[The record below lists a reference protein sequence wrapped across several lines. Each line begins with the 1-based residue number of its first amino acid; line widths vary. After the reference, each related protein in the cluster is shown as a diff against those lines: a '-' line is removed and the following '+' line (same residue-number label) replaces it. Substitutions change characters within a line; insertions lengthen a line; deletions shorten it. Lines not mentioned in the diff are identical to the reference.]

1 MTQQTA
7 TEKSDRDR
15 IVDMLTGCWRT
26 RVIYDAVRL
35 GIADKL
41 SASALGSEAVA
52 EACGTD
58 ADATYRLLR
67 ALSVL
72 GLCKQRE
79 TDLFELTKAGQCL
92 RSDVPDS
99 IQGVAKHWGGRLWE
113 SFGQLGTT
121 LETGKPTMAT
131 APEDFVKFQSDPK
144 EAEIFNRAMAE
155 QSFKVGKAMAEAY
168 DFSRFKTLLDVGGG
182 YGAVLAALLKAY
194 PKARGAVA
202 EIASVEEGARA
213 YLAGAGVDDRADF
226 IGCDFFKSVPP
237 ADCMILKF
245 IIHDWNDENSRTIL
259 ANCRGALAPGGVVLL
274 IERIVPDT
282 VSATPADE
290 GIICGD
296 LIMMTVGGKERTE
309 AEYRALLAQS
319 GLKLTSVVPTGTAFS
334 VIEAKAAE

>member
-1 MTQQTA
+1 MTQTA
-7 TEKSDRDR
+7 EKSDRER

-35 GIADKL
+35 GIADRL
-41 SASALGSEAVA
+41 SAGALESAAVA
-52 EACGTD
+52 RTCGTD
-58 ADATYRLLR
+58 QDATYRLLR

-79 TDLFELTKAGQCL
+79 ADLFELTKAGQYL
-92 RSDVPDS
+92 RKDVPDS
-99 IQGVAKHWGGRLWE
+99 IQGVARHWGGRLWE

-121 LETGKPTMAT
+121 LESGKPTMAT

-155 QSFKVGKAMAEAY
+155 QSFKIGEAMARAY
-168 DFSRFKTLLDVGGG
+168 DFSRFETLLDVGGG

-194 PKARGAVA
+194 PEARGAVA
-202 EIASVEEGARA
+202 DIASVESGARA
-213 YLAGAGVDDRADF
+213 YLAGAGVGERADF
-226 IGCDFFKSVPP
+226 IGCDFFKSIPA

-245 IIHDWNDENSRTIL
+245 IVHDWNDENSRTIL
-259 ANCRGALAPGGVVLL
+259 ANCRDALAPDGVVLL
-274 IERIVPDT
+274 IERIVPEI

-309 AEYRALLAQS
+309 AEYRALLAES
-319 GLKLTSVVPTGTAFS
+319 GLTLTRIVPTGTAFS
-334 VIEAKAAE
+334 VIEAKAA

>member
-1 MTQQTA
+1 MTKQA
-7 TEKSDRDR
+7 AAEKSDRER

-35 GIADKL
+35 GIADRL
-41 SASALGSEAVA
+41 SAGALESAAVA
-52 EACGTD
+52 RACGTD
-58 ADATYRLLR
+58 QVATYRLLR

-72 GLCKQRE
+72 GLCTQRE
-79 TDLFELTKAGQCL
+79 SDLFELTKAGQCL

-99 IQGVAKHWGGRLWE
+99 IQGVAKHWGGRLWD

-121 LETGKPTMAT
+121 LETGRPTMAT
-131 APEDFVKFQSDPK
+131 APEDFVTFQADPK

-155 QSFKVGKAMAEAY
+155 QSFKIGEAMAKAY

-194 PKARGAVA
+194 PKARGAVVD
-202 EIASVEEGARA
+202 IASVEDGAHA
-213 YLAGAGVDDRADF
+213 YLAGAGVGDRADF
-226 IGCDFFKSVPP
+226 IGCDFFKSIPA
-237 ADCMILKF
+237 ADCMILKY

-259 ANCRGALAPGGVVLL
+259 ANCRKALAPDGVVLL
-274 IERIVPDT
+274 IERIVPEI

-309 AEYRALLAQS
+309 VEYRALLAEC
-319 GLKLTSVVPTGTAFS
+319 GLTLTNIVPTGTAFS
-334 VIEAKAAE
+334 VIEAKTA